1 MFDTRYFYLYDF
13 EMKNNNGFTLVEIVI
28 AIAVIG
34 IIAVVGGSR
43 FAKTSTFSDRANS
56 DKVKF
61 LLKTSQ
67 KAAMAQRRNI
77 FIIKSGDNISAC
89 YTNTSPC
96 EENQSLTLNG
106 KNFVANIGNTSI
118 VLPSVKFNS
127 LGNTESGK
135 ITVQV
140 GSRNIYIEAESGY
153 IHE

>member
-1 MFDTRYFYLYDF
+1 VFDTRYFYLYDLK
-13 EMKNNNGFTLVEIVI
+13 MKNNNGFNLVLSLI

-43 FAKTSTFSDRANS
+43 FAKISVFSDRANS

-61 LLKTSQ
+61 LLKISQ
-67 KAAMAQRRNI
+67 KAAMAQRRDI
-77 FIIKSGDNISAC
+77 FIVKSGNNISAC

-96 EENQSLTLNG
+96 EANQSLTLNG
-106 KNFVANIGNTSI
+106 KDFSANIGSTTI
-118 VLPSVKFNS
+118 VLPSIKFNS

-140 GSRNIYIEAESGY
+140 ADRSIYIEAESGY